1 VVGLPL
7 FDDGVVRRERYCLLP
22 HPGFVLFGFRRACV
36 QNERRSRLK
45 VIKEE
50 HCESENQASYD
61 GGPYRWDKYHCKH
74 RGGVASAHA
83 KENAEANM
91 ENIFQPSSPMYGPM
105 SATPHAR
112 LTPSANSSRT
122 PPSPPRASAHSRASG
137 CDLCGN
143 RRQASTSTADLPAR
157 HLTGR
162 RDDQSVLMNLGLW

>member
-1 VVGLPL
+1 MNP
-7 FDDGVVRRERYCLLP
+7 
-22 HPGFVLFGFRRACV
+22 
-36 QNERRSRLK
+36 K
-45 VIKEE
+45 T
-50 HCESENQASYD
+50 SYD

-122 PPSPPRASAHSRASG
+122 PPSPPRASARSRASVS
-137 CDLCGN
+137 D
-143 RRQASTSTADLPAR
+143 
-157 HLTGR
+157 
-162 RDDQSVLMNLGLW
+162 RDGGYRDPSGSEPRALLFFFSKPLRPKPL